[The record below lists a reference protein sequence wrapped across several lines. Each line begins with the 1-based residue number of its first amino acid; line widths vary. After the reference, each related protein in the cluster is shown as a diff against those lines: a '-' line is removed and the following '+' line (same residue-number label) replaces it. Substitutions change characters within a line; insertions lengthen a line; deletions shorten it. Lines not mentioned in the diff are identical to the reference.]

1 MALERWDWK
10 LSTHQAYR
18 AKCRA
23 LEKIKGATIT
33 QYHHNKRHNIKVNW
47 YKTSIVQLTD
57 WDVPDIHVHVAL
69 LFDNSSILVKGVP
82 LGQWILIFR
91 R

>member
-1 MALERWDWK
+1 MKSKALIFMALERWDCK

-33 QYHHNKRHNIKVNW
+33 QYHHNKRHNIKVN
-47 YKTSIVQLTD
+47 
-57 WDVPDIHVHVAL
+57 
-69 LFDNSSILVKGVP
+69 
-82 LGQWILIFR
+82 
-91 R
+91 